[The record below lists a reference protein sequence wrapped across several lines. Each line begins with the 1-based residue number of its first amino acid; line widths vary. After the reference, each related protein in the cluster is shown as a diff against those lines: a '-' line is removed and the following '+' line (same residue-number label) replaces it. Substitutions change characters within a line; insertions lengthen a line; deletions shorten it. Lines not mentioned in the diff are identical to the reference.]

1 MNLQWLVLEK
11 KVKTIDD
18 QIKELPEMAFS
29 KRIVPN
35 WLPPEYGKERIKIT
49 IPIDYLND
57 DSIKE
62 FAKELRRLVGL
73 RNQFRADQA
82 KLALDLD
89 ITKVEQTVPT

>member
-1 MNLQWLVLEK
+1 MNLQWLVLQN

-18 QIKELPEMAFS
+18 QIKELPAAVFS
-29 KRIVPN
+29 SRIVPN
-35 WLPPEYGKERIKIT
+35 WLPPEYGKEKIKIS

-57 DSIKE
+57 DSIKD

-73 RNQFRADQA
+73 RNQFRSDQA

>member
-1 MNLQWLVLEK
+1 MNLQWLVLQS
-11 KVKTIDD
+11 KVKAIDD
-18 QIKELPEMAFS
+18 QIKDLPVTAFS
-29 KRIVPN
+29 QRVIPN
-35 WLPPEYGKERIKIT
+35 WLPPEYGKERIKMT

-62 FAKELRRLVGL
+62 FSRELRRLVGL
-73 RNQFRADQA
+73 RNQFRSEQA